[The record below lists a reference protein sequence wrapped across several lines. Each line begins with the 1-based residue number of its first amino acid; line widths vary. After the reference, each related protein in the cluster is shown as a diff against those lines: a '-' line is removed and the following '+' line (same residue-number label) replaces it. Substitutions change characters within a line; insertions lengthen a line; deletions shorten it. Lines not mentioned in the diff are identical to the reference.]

1 VNCKAVR
8 SRSKLVTEHHE
19 QGGSEDM
26 RRTAAIVGAVLG
38 LTVGLAV
45 ASPLPLQGRDIN
57 GKPVGATDASAVFEY
72 DPNLNLTWLR
82 DWNYAATSSY
92 ANALPSGEMDWNA
105 ARIWASSL
113 TVGGFSG
120 WTLPS
125 ITDTGTPGC
134 NFGYVGTDC
143 GYNVYGYGT
152 NSPGAATLSPMAYL
166 WYVEL
171 GNKALYDASGNLVS
185 DWGLKNTGPFTN
197 MQADYYWSGTEYS
210 PDLAWYFNTE
220 YGGRSDNVLKSNVMF
235 AVAVRSG
242 DVPEPGTMALLS
254 LSLAALCLV
263 NRRRP
268 V

>member
-1 VNCKAVR
+1 
-8 SRSKLVTEHHE
+8 
-19 QGGSEDM
+19 M
-26 RRTAAIVGAVLG
+26 RRTAAIVGGVLG

-57 GKPVGATDASAVFEY
+57 GKPVGSTDASAVFEY

-82 DWNYAATSSY
+82 DWNYAKTSGY
-92 ANALPSGEMDWNA
+92 AMANSGGSGSTQITIDGLMGWNA
-105 ARIWASSL
+105 AITWASNL
-113 TVGGFSG
+113 TVGGLSG
-120 WTLPS
+120 WRLPA
-125 ITDTGTPGC
+125 ITDTGKPGC
-134 NFGYVGTDC
+134 NQANVGTDC

-152 NSPGAATLSPMAYL
+152 SSPGAATLSPMAYL

-171 GNKALYDASGNLVS
+171 GNKALFDASGNEQT
-185 DWGLKNTGPFTN
+185 DWGLKNTSPFIN
-197 MQADYYWSGTEYS
+197 MQTDYYWSGTQFLDQ
-210 PDLAWYFNTE
+210 PGAWFFHVDV
-220 YGGRSDNVLKSNVMF
+220 GLQDGVSWDSAMF

-263 NRRRP
+263 SRRRP